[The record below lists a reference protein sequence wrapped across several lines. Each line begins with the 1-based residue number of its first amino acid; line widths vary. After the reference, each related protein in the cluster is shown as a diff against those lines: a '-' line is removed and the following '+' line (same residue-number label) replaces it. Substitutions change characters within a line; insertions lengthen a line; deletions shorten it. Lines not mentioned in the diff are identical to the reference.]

1 MKFSGKSRHPLARQ
15 TMTVQYGA
23 QHTENVTTTV
33 MVIIEISRS
42 RRIRKLTELR
52 EFVEMEPALTSRT
65 FRIACKTL
73 TLQ

>member
-1 MKFSGKSRHPLARQ
+1 
-15 TMTVQYGA
+15 MTVQYGA
-23 QHTENVTTTV
+23 QHTQNVTTTV

-65 FRIACKTL
+65 FRIACTTL